1 MRRIERPRSVQ
12 SLQPCCVLSTALL
25 YVFLLFAYLFFNPT
39 RYKSRSVMD
48 LTHGVVYPILEI
60 LSFGTMFLSLSFIAI
75 SLAVSFLVLGKKNI
89 VGWIC
94 LSLNVLPFLYL
105 LFLLSRRLNF
115 I

>member
-48 LTHGVVYPILEI
+48 LTHGIIYPFLEI
-60 LSFGTMFLSLSFIAI
+60 LSFGAVFLSLSFIAI
-75 SLAVSFLVLGKKNI
+75 SLAICLLIIAKQNV

-94 LSLNVLPFLYL
+94 LTLNVLPFLYL
-105 LFLLSRRLNF
+105 LSLFS
-115 I
+115 